1 MSEENPSRAELE
13 ELRQRWEKEPSPR
26 LSLELAEEYRRAGDL
41 EEAVAVLETAMES
54 HPEHVAAR
62 VALGRYRMELGRF
75 DEARSLL
82 EGVVAEDPTH
92 LVANKALVKLHAALG
107 EKKQATDRLAL
118 YRLLNESDPEIEE
131 LEQRIA
137 GKHPVEQETVADSG
151 LPRER
156 ARPAPVLVASGPV
169 EPFPG
174 LAKRLADERYW
185 QAIGAE
191 GIFPVQ
197 PALATVARDLETA
210 APGSVDPARRPVDDE
225 VATVTLAN
233 LYLEQGHLDEA
244 ESTFQRVLAREPENR
259 QAVEGLERVL
269 NKRAEPAGQ
278 TVESRKIAMLKNY
291 LERLRRSSEGN

>member
-1 MSEENPSRAELE
+1 MSEDSPSRAELE
-13 ELRQRWEKEPSPR
+13 ELRQRWEAEPSPR

-75 DEARSLL
+75 DGARTLL

-92 LVANKALVKLHAALG
+92 LVANKALVKLHIAVG
-107 EKKQATDRLAL
+107 DEKQATDRLDL

-131 LEQRIA
+131 LAQRIA
-137 GKHPVEQETVADSG
+137 GNY
-151 LPRER
+151 
-156 ARPAPVLVASGPV
+156 PV
-169 EPFPG
+169 EPGSMLDTGPSERSSAPPPTLVAAGPLEPFTG
-174 LAKRLADERYW
+174 LESRFSDEGYW

-197 PALATVARDLETA
+197 PALARVATAVATA
-210 APGSVDPARRPVDDE
+210 APSSTDRPVDEE
-225 VATVTLAN
+225 VATVTMAN

-259 QAVEGLERVL
+259 EAVEGLEGVL
-269 NKRAEPAGQ
+269 SRRAEPAGQ
-278 TVESRKIAMLKNY
+278 PVESRKIAMLKNY